1 MGFLYGIVDFN
12 QNKSPQQD
20 IECLKKAFIQPD
32 FDKQS
37 FTGSFFSIGICW
49 NKNHQ
54 ANSDYYKQDQFTVLA
69 DIRLYN
75 QESLRKEFPFK
86 TPAEAF
92 FKAFKKWGLQ
102 CADHLNGDFAV
113 ILIDEHQ
120 KHVNLFR
127 DHIGARPLV
136 YHFDGKRLIFASH
149 EFGLAKSGLLPLSLS
164 EKTAVKRIFTLWG
177 NYPLTV
183 FDSIYKLTP
192 GYFGSFSEKKK
203 EITKYWKPER
213 IKTNRNLT
221 YQKTIAQLKEM
232 LIQATM
238 SRVSDGKIGV
248 HVSGGLDSTGVA
260 CILAD
265 YLGDKSRI
273 TGYSWTPENYN
284 ECFSDQIDERI
295 SIEAF
300 VKDKHIQV
308 RYLQNQFYERAKGSV
323 VPDFETQHIEQ
334 PIMSVASQNGDSVIF
349 SGWGGDEFV
358 SLSLRSTFGH
368 LFFRFKWLTLLSF
381 VRKLG
386 IKASF
391 WKFRREVL
399 PLLVPFRLLFTYQPF
414 SWSKI
419 LYFKLP
425 FCFRNFNRILFH
437 KRKGSYSIFGRK
449 QFMFNLI
456 KLYHLPDRM
465 DAWSINAEKIGIE
478 YRYPLLDKE
487 LLEFWFS
494 IPIEYTYRG
503 FEKRIL
509 YREAMKGILTESIRL
524 RTEKNEAVFKYFLL
538 HSNRQEFPYLTNVL
552 ENTPKN
558 RYISFF
564 KHKVFQQKVNRI
576 INSAKNT
583 QKAEIHTYAD
593 LTNYI
598 RYLNLYHEYI
608 QETQ

>member
-12 QNKSPQQD
+12 QNKNRQQD
-20 IECLKKAFIQPD
+20 VECLKKAFIQPD
-32 FDKQS
+32 FDAQS

-49 NKNHQ
+49 KKNHQ
-54 ANSDYYKQDQFTVLA
+54 ANSDYYSQDEFTVLA

-113 ILIDEHQ
+113 VLIDEHQ
-120 KHVNLFR
+120 KQVHMFR
-127 DHIGARPLV
+127 DHIGARTLV
-136 YHFDGKRLIFASH
+136 YHFDGRRLIFASH

-164 EKTAVKRIFTLWG
+164 EKTAVKRVFTLWG

-183 FDSIYKLTP
+183 FNSFYKLTP
-192 GYFGSFSEKKK
+192 GYIGSFSGKKK
-203 EITKYWKPER
+203 RVTKYWKPER

-221 YQKTIAQLKEM
+221 YEQTIAQLKEK

-238 SRVSDGKIGV
+238 SRISDGKIGV

-265 YLGDKSRI
+265 YLDDKSRI

-284 ECFSDQIDERI
+284 ECLVNQIDERI
-295 SIEAF
+295 SIDAF
-300 VKDKHIQV
+300 VKDKQIQV
-308 RYLQNQFYERAKGSV
+308 RYLQNGFYERAKGSI

-334 PIMSVASQNGDSVIF
+334 PIMSAASQNGDSVIF

-381 VRKLG
+381 IRELG

-414 SWSKI
+414 SWPKI
-419 LYFKLP
+419 FYLSLP
-425 FCFRNFNRILFH
+425 LCFRNFNRILFH
-437 KRKGSYSIFGRK
+437 KRKGSFSIFGRK
-449 QFMFNLI
+449 QFMLNLI

-465 DAWSINAEKIGIE
+465 DAWSINAEKFGIE

-503 FEKRIL
+503 FEKRVL
-509 YREAMKGILTESIRL
+509 YKEAMKGILTECIRI
-524 RTEKNEAVFKYFLL
+524 RTEKSEAVFMSFVL
-538 HSNRQEFPYLTNVL
+538 HSNRQEFPYLADL
-552 ENTPKN
+552 LDKTPN
-558 RYISFF
+558 ERHIPFF
-564 KHKVFQQKVNRI
+564 NHKMYRQKANRI
-576 INSAKNT
+576 INSVNNT
-583 QKAEIHTYAD
+583 QKAEIHAYAD
-593 LTNYI
+593 LTYYL
-598 RYLNLYHEYI
+598 RYLNLNHQYI
-608 QETQ
+608 QKNL

>member
-1 MGFLYGIVDFN
+1 MGFLYGIVDFS
-12 QNKSPQQD
+12 QNKIPQQNM
-20 IECLKKAFIQPD
+20 ICLKKAFIQPG
-32 FDKQS
+32 FDDKN

-49 NKNHQ
+49 NKNLQ

-75 QESLRKEFPFK
+75 QETLRKEFPFK

-102 CADHLNGDFAV
+102 CANHLNGDFAV
-113 ILIDEHQ
+113 VLIDEQQ
-120 KHVNLFR
+120 KQVHLFR
-127 DHIGARPLV
+127 DHIGARPLA
-136 YHFDGKRLIFASH
+136 YHFNGKRLIFASN
-149 EFGLAKSGLLPLSLS
+149 EFGLAKSGLFPLSLS
-164 EKTAVKRIFTLWG
+164 EKTAVKRVFTLWG

-183 FDSIYKLTP
+183 FNSIYKLTP
-192 GYFGSFSEKKK
+192 GYIGLFSRKNKKIK
-203 EITKYWKPER
+203 KYWKPER
-213 IKTNRNLT
+213 IKTNKNLT
-221 YQKTIAQLKEM
+221 YEDTIALLREK

-248 HVSGGLDSTGVA
+248 HVSGGMDSTGLA

-265 YLGDKSRI
+265 YLDDKSRI

-284 ECFSDQIDERI
+284 ERYGNQIDERL

-300 VKDKHIQV
+300 VKDKHVPI
-308 RYLQNQFYERAKGSV
+308 RYLQNESYERAKGSI
-323 VPDFETQHIEQ
+323 VPDFEIQHIEQ
-334 PIMSVASQNGDSVIF
+334 PIMRTASQNGDSIIF

-381 VRKLG
+381 VKKLG
-386 IKASF
+386 IKDSL
-391 WKFRREVL
+391 WRFRIEVL
-399 PLLVPFRLLFTYQPF
+399 PLLIPFRMIYVYQPF
-414 SWSKI
+414 KWSNI
-419 LYFKLP
+419 SYFSLP
-425 FCFRNFNRILFH
+425 FSIRNSFRILFH
-437 KRKGSYSIFGRK
+437 KRKGSFSILGRK
-449 QFMFNLI
+449 QFMLNLI

-465 DAWSINAEKIGIE
+465 DAWSMNAEKVGIE

-509 YREAMKGILTESIRL
+509 YREALRGILTENIRIK
-524 RTEKNEAVFKYFLL
+524 TKKNEGVFMHFLL
-538 HSNRQEFPYLTNVL
+538 QSNRHEFPYLANVL
-552 ENTPKN
+552 ESTPKN
-558 RYISFF
+558 RYIPFF
-564 KHKVFQQKVNRI
+564 KHKVYQQKANRI
-576 INSAKNT
+576 LNFPKNT

-593 LTNYI
+593 LTNYL

-608 QETQ
+608 KDTM